1 MKNKYFNKV
10 KIYTT
15 IAAILGFLFPLFALF
30 MDSVFK
36 NISFNITNIGRLH
49 SENPIH
55 LIIDVAPFVLSILV
69 FFISKKFFNILE
81 ASEEKLKVET
91 EKSYQNSMFAEKLRN
106 GEINAKYENFNE
118 NDDLAKSLINLMYEL
133 KKNREEEK
141 NRKQEDNQRHW
152 ATEGIAKFGEI
163 LRKNN
168 NNIDNLSYKIITN
181 LVKYLS
187 ATQGGFFVLNDE
199 DKENKFL
206 ELTANYAYE
215 RKKFANKKIVW
226 GEGLIG
232 ACAIEKETI
241 SMSKIPNNYVNIT
254 SGLGK
259 ANPRYILITP
269 LIVNDEV
276 FGVVEIASFKILE
289 KFEIRFVER
298 VAESIA
304 SALASFKISHKTAV
318 LLKASRKQGNKL
330 LIQEKA
336 MRKNVE
342 ILKNTQRE
350 AAKQSESFISF
361 TNSVNHTLI
370 RAEYNINGELIYANT
385 KFVKKMGYKFSS
397 EIYKKKIFHFI
408 DRKDRIWFDEIWD
421 RIANGGK
428 HFDGDMKHLTKNKK
442 EIWTMA
448 TYVCIRDTN
457 SKVEKILF
465 LGVDIT
471 KKKQISL
478 DFEEQISA
486 LNRFTLKAEYSI
498 DGKITYYNKRILDA
512 LSYEISEVKGKN
524 YTFSMDKENIE
535 NFEKKWEEIK
545 KGIPHEATIKFFT
558 KNNEEKWFN
567 GIFTAIKNMYNE
579 ISKIIFIGNDTT
591 KQELMEIEN
600 KKQNKT
606 LKEQEKKLKDAKENL
621 DVKLELAKN
630 KVKSQFIKINN
641 VKLLYEKIMEGM
653 LDAVISINIKNRV
666 IFFNGA
672 AEELFKKKKE
682 LVIGK
687 NLNNLFQIYHEKD
700 KDYIKEHFV
709 IGKAKTGFRFE
720 VFIVN
725 NNNKKINV
733 LLTLLEAKLKD
744 DYILMAFIQKIEI
757 EFF

>member
-397 EIYKKKIFHFI
+397 EIYKKK
-408 DRKDRIWFDEIWD
+408 
-421 RIANGGK
+421 N
-428 HFDGDMKHLTKNKK
+428 
-442 EIWTMA
+442 
-448 TYVCIRDTN
+448 
-457 SKVEKILF
+457 
-465 LGVDIT
+465 
-471 KKKQISL
+471 
-478 DFEEQISA
+478 
-486 LNRFTLKAEYSI
+486 
-498 DGKITYYNKRILDA
+498 
-512 LSYEISEVKGKN
+512 
-524 YTFSMDKENIE
+524 FS
-535 NFEKKWEEIK
+535 F
-545 KGIPHEATIKFFT
+545 
-558 KNNEEKWFN
+558 
-567 GIFTAIKNMYNE
+567 Y
-579 ISKIIFIGNDTT
+579 
-591 KQELMEIEN
+591 
-600 KKQNKT
+600 
-606 LKEQEKKLKDAKENL
+606 
-621 DVKLELAKN
+621 
-630 KVKSQFIKINN
+630 
-641 VKLLYEKIMEGM
+641 
-653 LDAVISINIKNRV
+653 
-666 IFFNGA
+666 
-672 AEELFKKKKE
+672 
-682 LVIGK
+682 
-687 NLNNLFQIYHEKD
+687 
-700 KDYIKEHFV
+700 
-709 IGKAKTGFRFE
+709 
-720 VFIVN
+720 
-725 NNNKKINV
+725 
-733 LLTLLEAKLKD
+733 
-744 DYILMAFIQKIEI
+744 
-757 EFF
+757 